1 MTQITIDSEQFDQL
15 ILQKLPTLMQQNPQ
29 IQGLVLD
36 WARQNFAERQE
47 TDDRFYQLLGELKR
61 DREEQTR
68 KWEEQNR
75 KWDDAKQE
83 SDRLLSE
90 LARDREEQARKW
102 DEQNRKWD
110 EQNRK
115 WDEQNRKWDEQNRKW
130 DDAKQE
136 FDRLLDQ
143 LARDQEEQTRKWDE
157 QNHKWEEQ
165 NRKWDDAKQ
174 EFNRMH
180 ETIIALGK
188 KLDRSITAL
197 GARWG
202 IKSESAFR
210 NALVGILETSFAVQ
224 VLNITDYD
232 DEGKVFGRPDRIELD
247 VIIKNGLLI
256 ICELKSSMSRSDMY
270 TFERKVRFYEQRHQ
284 RQANRMLVISPM
296 VDTRAEKVAKQ
307 LGIEVYSDSMDVE
320 EL

>member
-15 ILQKLPTLMQQNPQ
+15 VLQRLPTLMQQNPQ
-29 IQGLVLD
+29 VQGLVLD
-36 WARQNFAERQE
+36 WARQNFADRQE

-75 KWDDAKQE
+75 KWDEQNRKWDDAKQE
-83 SDRLLSE
+83 SNRLLSE
-90 LARDREEQARKW
+90 LARDREEQ
-102 DEQNRKWD
+102 
-110 EQNRK
+110 
-115 WDEQNRKWDEQNRKW
+115 
-130 DDAKQE
+130 
-136 FDRLLDQ
+136 
-143 LARDQEEQTRKWDE
+143 TRQWDE

-202 IKSESAFR
+202 IKSESSFR

-224 VLNITDYD
+224 VLNINDYD

-296 VDTRAEKVAKQ
+296 VDARAEKVAKQ
-307 LGIEVYSDSMDVE
+307 LGIEVYSDSTDVP

>member
-15 ILQKLPTLMQQNPQ
+15 ILQRLPTLMQQNPQ

-36 WARQNFAERQE
+36 WARQNFAQRQE

-68 KWEEQNR
+68 KWE
-75 KWDDAKQE
+75 
-83 SDRLLSE
+83 
-90 LARDREEQARKW
+90 
-102 DEQNRKWD
+102 

-143 LARDQEEQTRKWDE
+143 LARDREEQHRKWDE

-210 NALVGILETSFAVQ
+210 NALIGILETSFAVQ

-232 DEGKVFGRPDRIELD
+232 DEGKIFGRPDRIELD

>member
-1 MTQITIDSEQFDQL
+1 MTQITIDPEQFDQL
-15 ILQKLPTLMQQNPQ
+15 ILQRLPTLMQQNPQ

-36 WARQNFAERQE
+36 WARQNFAERQA

-75 KWDDAKQE
+75 KWD
-83 SDRLLSE
+83 
-90 LARDREEQARKW
+90 
-102 DEQNRKWD
+102 EQNH
-110 EQNRK
+110 
-115 WDEQNRKWDEQNRKW
+115 KWDEQNRKW

-143 LARDQEEQTRKWDE
+143 LARDREEQNR
-157 QNHKWEEQ
+157 KWEEQ

-210 NALVGILETSFAVQ
+210 KALVGILETSFAVQ
-224 VLNITDYD
+224 VLNINDYD

-247 VIIKNGLLI
+247 VILKNGLLI

-270 TFERKVRFYEQRHQ
+270 TFERKVLFYEQRHQ

-296 VDTRAEKVAKQ
+296 VDARAEKVANQ

>member
-15 ILQKLPTLMQQNPQ
+15 ILQRLPTLMQQNPQ

-36 WARQNFAERQE
+36 WARQNFAQRQE

-75 KWDDAKQE
+75 KWD
-83 SDRLLSE
+83 
-90 LARDREEQARKW
+90 
-102 DEQNRKWD
+102 EQNRKWD

-115 WDEQNRKWDEQNRKW
+115 WDE
-130 DDAKQE
+130 AKQE

-143 LARDQEEQTRKWDE
+143 LARDREEQHRKWDE

-210 NALVGILETSFAVQ
+210 NALIGILETSFAVQ

-232 DEGKVFGRPDRIELD
+232 DEGKIFGRPDRIELD